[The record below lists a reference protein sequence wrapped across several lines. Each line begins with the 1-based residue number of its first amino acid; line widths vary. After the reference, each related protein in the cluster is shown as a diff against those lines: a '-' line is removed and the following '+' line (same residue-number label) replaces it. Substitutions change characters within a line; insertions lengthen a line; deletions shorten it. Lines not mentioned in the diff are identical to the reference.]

1 MEKTFTMIKPDGVK
15 RGLVG
20 EIIKRFETK
29 GFTITD
35 LKMMSISP
43 QLAKEH
49 YKEHTEKPFFNDLVE
64 FITSGP
70 VVAMILEGEDCVS
83 QVRTIVG
90 STDPQKATP
99 GSIRADYATTVRF
112 NVIHASDSLES
123 AIRETSLFFEEQ
135 ETLQTI

>member
-1 MEKTFTMIKPDGVK
+1 MEQTFVMIKPDGVQ
-15 RGLVG
+15 RGLIG

-29 GFTITD
+29 GFIITELRM
-35 LKMMSISP
+35 LKIKPDM
-43 QLAKEH
+43 AAEH
-49 YKEHTEKPFFNDLVE
+49 YKEHVEKPFYNDLIN

-70 VVAMILEGEDCVS
+70 VVAMVMEGEDCVS

-99 GSIRADYATTVRF
+99 GSIRADYATTVRY

-123 AIRETSLFFEEQ
+123 ATREIGLFFNK
-135 ETLQTI
+135 